1 MIVDKLVNDVDVGLF
16 HARMLTLLRS
26 TFPQSAMDQVLR
38 QELTNGFQSVY
49 FPPTNNTVGVYYGGD
64 NTRKIMYLDG
74 VVNTTQSAGL
84 ISGYS
89 AYLGL
94 QVINSSNTW
103 IRSNLN
109 TYFDMMNGNHLQT
122 PEYCD
127 FVGYSAGGAI
137 AECMAFNLA
146 LTRST
151 LKRKVFTY
159 GAPRPGGANVRDTL
173 STTPVVRYMTPADPI
188 PLVPPRLQDAPALVA
203 LLPISIA
210 LSWSNMVHPHGGVV
224 VTASGVTDN
233 AVLPD
238 QAAIDAIG
246 SLANWYFSVDGD
258 PNNPHALSNYVAYL
272 IRAAELRD
280 RPVEKIIPQARQ
292 EVAAVERRA
301 NINAERD
308 RVVQKIATS
317 QRAQNA
323 IIANE
328 PAVVL
333 FKPTRIGKIW
343 AVVFGEK
350 IVCQGV
356 REDTCR
362 HLCRAGNDFLRS
374 LPKQGLVDV
383 ISLSEQLTNFLVYAT
398 ALESDWLP
406 KLKTNLDQ

>member
-1 MIVDKLVNDVDVGLF
+1 MIVDQLVNNVDVGLF

-64 NTRKIMYLDG
+64 NGRKIMYLDG
-74 VVNTTQSAGL
+74 VVNTAQSAGL
-84 ISGYS
+84 VAGYS

-122 PEYCD
+122 PEYFD
-127 FVGYSAGGAI
+127 MVGYSAGGAV

-146 LTRST
+146 IQRSV

-159 GAPRPGGANVRDTL
+159 GAPRPGGANVRDVL
-173 STTPVVRYMTPADPI
+173 ATTPVVRYMTPADPI
-188 PLVPPRLQDAPALVA
+188 PLVPPRLQDAPAIVTVI
-203 LLPISIA
+203 PIGVA
-210 LSWSNMVHPHGGVV
+210 LSWSSMVHPHGGIV
-224 VTASGVTDN
+224 VTPSGVTDN
-233 AVLPD
+233 AILPNE
-238 QAAIDAIG
+238 AAINAIG

-258 PNNPHALSNYVAYL
+258 PNNPHAMSNYVAYL
-272 IRAAELRD
+272 IRAAELRN
-280 RPVEKIIPQARQ
+280 RPAEKIIPQAPR
-292 EVAAVERRA
+292 EVEVVERRA
-301 NINAERD
+301 NVNRERD
-308 RVVQKIATS
+308 RVAKQIAVA
-317 QRAQNA
+317 QREQNA
-323 IIANE
+323 VIPNE

-333 FKPTRIGKIW
+333 FKPTRLGKVW

-374 LPKQGLVDV
+374 LPKQGIVDV
-383 ISLSEQLTNFLVYAT
+383 ISLSEQLTNFLAYAT
-398 ALESDWLP
+398 AEESDWLP
-406 KLKTNLDQ
+406 KLRTNLTQ